1 VADDDARKKLVTMKR
16 REPLAES
23 PMQPTEAS
31 VSARMRRQ
39 SPHDTEPEVRLR
51 SALHRRGLRFRVH
64 LRLPGGARREADV
77 AFTARRIAVFVDGC
91 YWHGCPIHASWPK
104 QNADFWRN
112 KIEANRVRDL
122 DTAARLAS
130 VGWRTIRVWEH
141 EDPNDAADLIERVV
155 RATPPGPRGSPELG
169 LAYGR

>member
-1 VADDDARKKLVTMKR
+1 MRQRKPS
-16 REPLAES
+16 EPEG
-23 PMQPTEAS
+23 PMQLTEAG

-39 SPHDTEPEVRLR
+39 AAHDTAPEVRLR

-77 AFTARRIAVFVDGC
+77 AFTARRVAVFVDGC
-91 YWHGCPIHASWPK
+91 FWHGCPIHATWPT

-112 KIEANRVRDL
+112 KIERNRARDL

-130 VGWRTIRVWEH
+130 VGWMTVRVWEH
-141 EDPNDAADLIERVV
+141 EDPSAAADLIERVV
-155 RATPPGPRGSPELG
+155 RATPPAGRGTRVVG